1 MDFYYKYIK
10 YKSKYI
16 ELKKLYGGDNLDY
29 IVLPEPKLGVSS
41 ELYILLY
48 NDKQEEAK
56 DYINKHDE
64 FHVNNGYNGGYE
76 LIIKPFYVA
85 IIKMLNTN
93 KYNVELLKALL
104 QKINIDD
111 TCLERIILDDKSGK
125 TESYFGIY
133 PLYLLAKLPEY
144 ILQRLNDVIIEKI
157 KISEFINYGRK
168 IYYPIKVITPFEHA
182 LSKNNIYLINLLVEH
197 GYDKLSDKSK
207 QILKDILSDKSK
219 QILKDKLSD
228 KSKQILK
235 PQ

>member
-29 IVLPEPKLGVSS
+29 IVLPEPKTGVSS

-48 NDKQEEAK
+48 NDKQEEAIK
-56 DYINKHDE
+56 YINEHSDLY
-64 FHVNNGYNGGYE
+64 VNNGYNYNRYE
-76 LIIKPFYVA
+76 LRIKPFYVA

-111 TCLERIILDDKSGK
+111 TCLERIILIDKSGK

-133 PLYLLAKLPEY
+133 PLYLLAKLPED
-144 ILQRLNDVIIEKI
+144 ILKQLNDVIIEKI
-157 KISEFINYGRK
+157 KISESINYGRNIK
-168 IYYPIKVITPFEHA
+168 YPIYVITPFEHA
-182 LSKNNIYLINLLVEH
+182 LSKNNIYLINLLVEY
-197 GYDKLSDKSK
+197 GYNKL
-207 QILKDILSDKSK
+207 DIKTKNKLNT
-219 QILKDKLSD
+219 IKDKLSD
-228 KSKQILK
+228 KSKQILT